1 MESLKKFIAL
11 FAIKLNNRL
20 KKVEKCGIITG
31 GGEIVQYTYSWQKC
45 PICGNP
51 KMFKTRDD
59 TQAKNFP
66 CFCKRCKQE
75 RS

>member
-1 MESLKKFIAL
+1 M
-11 FAIKLNNRL
+11 
-20 KKVEKCGIITG
+20 
-31 GGEIVQYTYSWQKC
+31 QYTYSWQKC

-75 RS
+75 SIITIVPKSRIMNS